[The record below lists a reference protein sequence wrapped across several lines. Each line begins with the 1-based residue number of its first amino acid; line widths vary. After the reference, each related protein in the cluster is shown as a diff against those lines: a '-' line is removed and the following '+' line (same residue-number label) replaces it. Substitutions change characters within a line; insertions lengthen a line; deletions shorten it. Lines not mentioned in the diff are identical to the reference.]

1 MNIHFIPNSDSQNID
16 ELILQEKYK
25 IKNEDFIQYLFDE
38 VIKNN
43 KNNWNWNEKEE
54 ISYIVYPQNE
64 LLNLITEDLVKEFK
78 KIYYFSDLEYIEE
91 IKNLPDGMWLY
102 NVFIYEETDEIE
114 KWLNAFQIVSNN
126 SFLVE
131 YQSNNSFWQN
141 TFATPDNGGDE
152 DFSGIA
158 LMDNNLPYY
167 LVDKLTVC
175 GNRCYYGAII
185 RKDKRIQY
193 FITFTTWHS

>member
-16 ELILQEKYK
+16 KLILQEKYK
-25 IKNEDFIQYLFDE
+25 IKDNDFIEYLFNKAI
-38 VIKNN
+38 IK
-43 KNNWNWNEKEE
+43 KNQWYEKEG

-64 LLNLITEDLVKEFK
+64 LLNLINEDIINEFK
-78 KIYYFSDLEYIEE
+78 EYYYFYELEYIEE

-141 TFATPDNGGDE
+141 TFATPNNGGDE

-158 LMDNNLPYY
+158 LLDNNLPYY

-175 GNRCYYGAII
+175 GNGFYYGAII